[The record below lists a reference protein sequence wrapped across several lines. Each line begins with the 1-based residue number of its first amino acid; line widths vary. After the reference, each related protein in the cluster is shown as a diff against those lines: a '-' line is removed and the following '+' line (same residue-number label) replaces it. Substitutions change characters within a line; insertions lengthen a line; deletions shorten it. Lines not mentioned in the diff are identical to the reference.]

1 MNPQLLNAEDLGIK
15 LEIAGNLAI
24 WEASPV
30 YKHQKEVD
38 RIRDSIKKSDKNG
51 VVCNC
56 IDVADVY
63 VQFPDGSL
71 KRPDVSIFCREPE
84 EQEEAINQVPEAV
97 IEVISK
103 KYEAKDLEISPPIYL
118 AKLAISLRRP
128 PTCSPYRSM
137 PARPSVIRSKRCPAR
152 NPWRPSIRQRV
163 CHAAAD

>member
-1 MNPQLLNAEDLGIK
+1 MNPQLLNAEDLGVK

-38 RIRDSIKKSDKNG
+38 RIRDSIQKAETDGN
-51 VVCNC
+51 VCEC

-63 VQFPDGSL
+63 VHFPDGSL

-84 EQEEAINQVPEAV
+84 EQEEAIKQVPEAV

-118 AKLAISLRRP
+118 VNGVKDVIVFNPYTNEVFHFRNGEKREMISP
-128 PTCSPYRSM
+128 VEIEFECGCSCT
-137 PARPSVIRSKRCPAR
+137 V
-152 NPWRPSIRQRV
+152 
-163 CHAAAD
+163 

>member
-1 MNPQLLNAEDLGIK
+1 MNPQLLTAEDLGVK
-15 LEIAGNLAI
+15 LEFAGKLAI

-38 RIRDSIKKSDKNG
+38 RIRDSIKKAEGGEN
-51 VVCNC
+51 VCQC

-84 EQEEAINQVPEAV
+84 EQEEAIKQVPKAV

-118 AKLAISLRRP
+118 ANGVKDVIVFNPYTNEVFHFRDGEKREMISP
-128 PTCSPYRSM
+128 VEIEFECGCNCT
-137 PARPSVIRSKRCPAR
+137 V
-152 NPWRPSIRQRV
+152 
-163 CHAAAD
+163 